1 MPDIF
6 ARQETQFSGAFTSD
20 TTTLTLGDYTLGI
33 VQNAQFQYGQSVNR
47 IYSLGK
53 EGGGAVPVY
62 YVGGR
67 AQGTLSIARVI
78 GPKSEALKGL
88 YQDIGNICNAGAN
101 DLTVTFTDGSSCA
114 PGERTGPGLPIKY
127 TLKGCVLTNVGVSV
141 GAQDMIINEN
151 MQIMFATAVV

>member
-1 MPDIF
+1 MADIF
-6 ARQETQFSGAFTSD
+6 ARQETSFEGAFTSD
-20 TTTLTLGDYTLGI
+20 ATTLTLGKHALGI

-47 IYSLGK
+47 IYSLSKSGNS
-53 EGGGAVPVY
+53 VPVY

-78 GPKSEALKGL
+78 GPKSEVLSQL
-88 YQDIGNICNAGAN
+88 YKDIGNVCNAGAN
-101 DLTVTFTDGSSCA
+101 ELVVTFTDGSSCLA
-114 PGERTGPGLPIKY
+114 GSTTGPGLPIRY

-151 MQIMFATAVV
+151 MQIMFATALV

>member
-1 MPDIF
+1 MADIF
-6 ARQETQFSGAFTSD
+6 ARQETSFEGAFTSD
-20 TTTLTLGDYTLGI
+20 STTLTLGKYTLGI

-47 IYSLGK
+47 IYSLSKSGNS
-53 EGGGAVPVY
+53 VPVY

-78 GPKSEALKGL
+78 GPKSEVLKDL
-88 YQDIGNICNAGAN
+88 YQAIGDICKAGEN
-101 DLTVTFTDGSSCA
+101 ELVVTFTDGSSCLA
-114 PGERTGPGLPIKY
+114 GSTTGPGLPIRY

-151 MQIMFATAVV
+151 MQIMFATALV